1 MSVLW
6 KFTKGPYKGQTAL
19 TVDKEKLDDSRRIP
33 KDRDLITLYLNDE
46 IISFSKEALEQIATR
61 VQDRD

>member
-1 MSVLW
+1 MLW
-6 KFTKGPYKGQTAL
+6 KFTKGPYKGLTAL
-19 TVDKEKLDDSRRIP
+19 TVDNEKLDDSRRIP
-33 KDRDLITLYLNDE
+33 KDRDLITLYLNDK